1 MIRIMSTAS
10 GVNLFFNES
19 ENKFYS
25 EDPTTLVKALDDD
38 CNSPYLLDRMMAE
51 SVKQMIKSADGRVY
65 KLPSD
70 KLSVHVVRIR
80 VSQYN

>member
-10 GVNLFFNES
+10 GINLFFNES

-25 EDPTTLVKALDDD
+25 ENPSEIMKAIDDD
-38 CNSPYLLDRMMAE
+38 CNSSDLFDRMIAE
-51 SVKQMIKSADGRVY
+51 SVKQMIKDADGKVY
-65 KLPSD
+65 KIHTD

-80 VSQYN
+80 IS

>member
-1 MIRIMSTAS
+1 MIRIMSTAT
-10 GVNLFFNES
+10 GINLFFNES

-25 EDPTTLVKALDDD
+25 EDPSTIIKALDDD
-38 CNSPYLLDRMMAE
+38 CNSSDLLDRMMAE
-51 SVKQMIKSADGRVY
+51 SVKKMIKDTDGKVY

-70 KLSVHVVRIR
+70 KLSVHIVRIR